1 MTGHLLVDLAT
12 GLTDEQLV
20 ARAQTGDDAALK
32 VLLRRYRRLTR
43 AKTRVYFLV
52 GADADDVEQ
61 ESLIGLYKAVR
72 DFRPDK
78 QIGFRSFA
86 DLCVTRQVI
95 SAIKSAT
102 RHKHLPLNKSV
113 SFSGAPV
120 SGAGEQSLALE
131 DLIGDPRCLDPADEV
146 VSAER
151 VRALRRAMAEDLS
164 PFEVEVLRMYV
175 AGQCYRDISQ
185 RLGRPT
191 KAVDNALQRIKR
203 KLDQQLEDQPEPA
216 LARAS

>member
-1 MTGHLLVDLAT
+1 MTGRRFADHGS

-20 ARAQTGDDAALK
+20 ARAQGGDDVALEA
-32 VLLRRYRRLTR
+32 VLRRYRCLTR
-43 AKTRVYFLV
+43 AKARAYFLV

-72 DFRPDK
+72 DFRPDR
-78 QIGFRSFA
+78 QIGFRNFA

-95 SAIKSAT
+95 TAIKSAT
-102 RHKHLPLNKSV
+102 RHKHLPLNQYV
-113 SFSGAPV
+113 PLAGPPAA
-120 SGAGEQSLALE
+120 GDGEQPLALE
-131 DLIGDPRCLDPADEV
+131 DLIGDPRGLDPADEV

-164 PFEVEVLRMYV
+164 PFEVEVLRLYV
-175 AGQCYRDISQ
+175 AGRSYLDISQ

-203 KLDQQLEDQPEPA
+203 KLDAQLADVPA
-216 LARAS
+216 PLVA